1 MRAWEFMQNHSA
13 EEKSVTKTGVK
24 PHPEHAAT
32 IPSLIRFAGT
42 KSSDYDFARLSDY
55 IAGSDGK
62 NNPTAPDQSWA
73 GRNNI
78 AAPYTDIEAEMIKKA
93 CEEYGIEWDDVMEP
107 DKSGYSEE
115 PDTVNNKSPVAT
127 RIRK

>member
-1 MRAWEFMQNHSA
+1 MRAWEFMQNRSA

-24 PHPEHAAT
+24 PHPEHEST
-32 IPSLIRFAGT
+32 IPRLLRYAGT
-42 KSSDYDFARLSDY
+42 KSGNYDFARLSNY
-55 IAGSDGK
+55 VAGSNGK
-62 NNPTAPDQSWA
+62 NTPNAPEESWV
-73 GRNNI
+73 GRNSV
-78 AAPYTDIEAEMIKKA
+78 ATPYTDVEAEMIKKA

-107 DKSGYSEE
+107 HKSGYSKE